1 MTAPHLVDKA
11 VRAFRRTMPIR
22 IRVLVFVT
30 VGLLSSLCSSGQ
42 EQRPSLIP
50 MQQGGAAGPNA
61 SASSSAPGLTDQPM
75 TPGEIVHISVFDAP
89 DFSITARVSETGD
102 IPYPIIGPVHFEG
115 LNSAG
120 AAALIAKELKDQNL
134 ILNPS
139 VTVTVDSATTG
150 ITILGEVRAPG
161 IYSPPGKHLLS
172 DLLATAG
179 GLTANTGRVI
189 EISNPRDQGK
199 KAYLSWDPTMH
210 NTDNFDRPMAP
221 GDRVLVR
228 ACGIA
233 YVGGNVMKPGAYSLC
248 GSEKMTLS
256 EVIALAGGIAPN
268 AKDSHTYLVRGEPDG
283 TKVVQFI
290 DVGKVLRSKI
300 ADPIVREDDIIYVS
314 PSPMKVVLKGAL
326 AFALTISPAVLYYA
340 HP

>member
-1 MTAPHLVDKA
+1 M
-11 VRAFRRTMPIR
+11 FIR
-22 IRVLVFVT
+22 NRMLFLLLI
-30 VGLLSSLCSSGQ
+30 GLLSSAFSSGQ
-42 EQRPSLIP
+42 EQRPPLVP

-61 SASSSAPGLTDQPM
+61 SASGNAPGLTDQPM

-115 LNSAG
+115 LNSAN
-120 AAALIAKELKDQNL
+120 AAALIAKELKDRNL

-139 VTVTVDSATTG
+139 VMVTVDSAITG

-179 GLTANTGRVI
+179 GLTANTGRII

-199 KAYLSWDPTMH
+199 KTYLSWDPTMH
-210 NTDNFDRPMAP
+210 NTDNFDRPVAP

-256 EVIALAGGIAPN
+256 EVITLAGGIAPN
-268 AKDSHTYLVRGEPDG
+268 AKESHTYIIRGQPDG
-283 TKVVQFI
+283 TKVAQQI
-290 DVGKVLRSKI
+290 DVHKVLSAQL
-300 ADPIVREDDIIYVS
+300 ADPFVREDDIIYVS
-314 PSPMKVVLKGAL
+314 PSPLKAVLKQAA
-326 AFALTISPAVLYYA
+326 AFALAITPGLLYLY